1 MAARR
6 HAAHHAGFLMLPA
19 PAMNIP
25 LRIGLVTFLSAIPA
39 VSPSASDAA
48 AGYPEGPMLAL
59 PGIAELWP
67 ILLIFVLIFGGKK
80 LPELAR
86 AMGSSVTQFKKGL
99 DSKDEDDPKSIENKP
114 ETPLD

>member
-1 MAARR
+1 
-6 HAAHHAGFLMLPA
+6 
-19 PAMNIP
+19 MNI
-25 LRIGLVTFLSAIPA
+25 LLHTGLVTALSAMSA
-39 VSPSASDAA
+39 VSLSVVDAA

-59 PGIAELWP
+59 PGLAELWP

-99 DSKDEDDPKSIENKP
+99 DAKDEDDPKSIENKP